1 MRRAP
6 ENARYQTTTRRRYM
20 RIILDQGLNMS
31 QRSEPLAYPSEPEGT
46 FIVNIGIV
54 SFASTSSCQFLFDA
68 GATLMEAGYDA
79 IEAEP
84 GNPFVK
90 ELLKSGYGPCT
101 VLDAR
106 VPRDVERYFIDTL
119 NQLNALGSNKT
130 TLGATR

>member
-31 QRSEPLAYPSEPEGT
+31 QRSEALAYPSEPEGT
-46 FIVNIGIV
+46 FIVNNGIV
-54 SFASTSSCQFLFDA
+54 SFASNYSCQFLFDA

-84 GNPFVK
+84 GNSCEGAAEVR
-90 ELLKSGYGPCT
+90 
-101 VLDAR
+101 AR
-106 VPRDVERYFIDTL
+106 AARGGRMMNGCMMDEVMNDGCMRHRTAP
-119 NQLNALGSNKT
+119 
-130 TLGATR
+130 TRTAPT